1 MNSEW
6 AEEPQPPRQP
16 AQPGTPGAQMKAQRE
31 ALGWSI
37 EQAAEQLKLAPRQ
50 VIALE
55 EGDYASLPNPAVVRG
70 FIRAYAKILKLDAAP
85 LVATIDVAPAGTPE
99 VMPVRALSTAFSES
113 RFPSLTQRSPKKT
126 PWMIGAAVVIAI
138 AIGGAIELGYLSPAA
153 LLHAGRDAVS
163 TAPAADKPADKPVE
177 TAPAVAAGDAA
188 TPAQPA
194 AQSGLQSPSVPLI
207 SVPGE
212 NAAAANGNAAAP
224 AAPAAPEAAATV
236 TPPAAKVD
244 DKTAAKADTKVDT
257 KGDEK
262 AAGANPLVL
271 TVRQDSWIEI
281 RRKQGAPLISRI
293 VLAGSTETFDI
304 SEPVLL
310 VVGKPSGV
318 DATLRGTAVP
328 LNPVP
333 NGTIARVNLK

>member
-1 MNSEW
+1 M
-6 AEEPQPPRQP
+6 R
-16 AQPGTPGAQMKAQRE
+16 AQRE

-50 VIALE
+50 VTALE

-70 FIRAYAKILKLDAAP
+70 FIRAYAKILKIDAAP
-85 LVATIDVAPAGTPE
+85 LVATIDIAPAGTPE

-113 RFPSLTQRSPKKT
+113 RFPSMTQRSQKKT
-126 PWMIGAAVVIAI
+126 PWIVGAVVLVAI
-138 AIGGAIELGYLSPAA
+138 AIGGAVELGYISPSA
-153 LLHAGRDAVS
+153 LMHAGRDAVAS
-163 TAPAADKPADKPVE
+163 APGDKAADKPADAA
-177 TAPAVAAGDAA
+177 APAPAMADAA
-188 TPAQPA
+188 STPTQPVA
-194 AQSGLQSPSVPLI
+194 EGGLQSPSVPLI

-212 NAAAANGNAAAP
+212 NAGAAANNNAATPATAATAPATPEAAAP
-224 AAPAAPEAAATV
+224 AKAADKPAE
-236 TPPAAKVD
+236 
-244 DKTAAKADTKVDT
+244 
-257 KGDEK
+257 KGAQ

-281 RRKQGAPLISRI
+281 RRKQGSPLISRI

-318 DATLRGTAVP
+318 DATLRGAAVA